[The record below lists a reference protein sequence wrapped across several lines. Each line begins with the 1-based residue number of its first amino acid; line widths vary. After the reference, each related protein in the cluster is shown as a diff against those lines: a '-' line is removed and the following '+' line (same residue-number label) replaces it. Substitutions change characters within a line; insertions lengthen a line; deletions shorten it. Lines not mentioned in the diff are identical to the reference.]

1 MKAKEILHRAA
12 ELVSGDRAKQHGDF
26 RDNYR
31 RTAAL
36 WSAYTGH
43 EVSTRDVLHM
53 MTLMKIARDRTVNG
67 GNVDNAIDAC
77 GYEALA
83 GSLE

>member
-1 MKAKEILHRAA
+1 MKAKEILYKAA
-12 ELVSGDRAKQHGDF
+12 ELVSGARAKQHGDF
-26 RDNYR
+26 RETYQ

-43 EVSTRDVLHM
+43 AVNIRDVLHM
-53 MTLMKIARDRTVNG
+53 MALMKIARDKTTGG

-83 GSLE
+83 GDLD